1 MLLVFTAGAGY
12 SGISFKS
19 GNDGVILIPAGNYRY
34 KNGQG
39 VRHDPGK

>member
-19 GNDGVILIPAGNYRY
+19 GNDGVILVQAGQT
-34 KNGQG
+34 GQG
-39 VRHDPGK
+39 ER